1 MLWDASAIHGYS
13 VDASDGALGTVN
25 DFLFSD
31 DSWRIRWLVVDTGN
45 WLSGRKV
52 LLHPS
57 ALGQPDP
64 ALRGLP
70 VALTKAQVKGSPD
83 VSTDQPVSR
92 QMESH
97 LYDYY
102 GWDPY
107 WGDTYLGPG
116 AMATRFAAPPFLS
129 GSRPSGSVNTDR
141 HPHDG
146 DPHLRSVAAV
156 TGYHILATD
165 GSIGHVEDLLVDDV
179 LWGIRYIVVD
189 TRNWWAG
196 EKVLISPRSVREIEW
211 TGKVMTLD
219 VAREQVKAAHDMI
232 RPRQSTVLMTNSST
246 LIMAGLIMVG
256 LVTDFDAGDHSD
268 KRVS

>member
-1 MLWDASAIHGYS
+1 MLWDASATHGYS
-13 VDASDGALGTVN
+13 IDASDGSLGTVN

-31 DSWRIRWLVVDTGN
+31 GSWRIRWLVVDTGN

-57 ALGQPDP
+57 VLGQPD
-64 ALRGLP
+64 AARRRFP

-102 GWDPY
+102 GYDPA
-107 WGDTYLGPG
+107 WGDAYFGMG
-116 AMATRFAAPPFLS
+116 AMPTPLSSPPYLS
-129 GSRPSGSVNTDR
+129 GSRSHDRVDADIPSN
-141 HPHDG
+141 DG
-146 DPHLRSVAAV
+146 DSHLRSVGAV
-156 TGYHILATD
+156 TGYHIHATD

-179 LWGIRYIVVD
+179 RWDIRYIVVD
-189 TRNWWAG
+189 TRNWRPG

-211 TGKVMTLD
+211 TGKLMTLD
-219 VAREQVKAAHDMI
+219 VAREQVKGSPRYEI
-232 RPRQSTVLMTNSST
+232 RPRQSTMLMTNSST
-246 LIMAGLIMVG
+246 RIMAGQITG
-256 LVTDFDAGDHSD
+256 FSADGHSD
-268 KRVS
+268 RHVP